1 MKFLKV
7 MFCEVDHGSLMRLPF
22 LGHSVGLSVL
32 SMLVMYLYMFMM
44 GFGMDMTMMVGGHL
58 MLFFVFWLFVYY
70 GFFVLSVKR
79 FRDMGMMH
87 AKMMGFL
94 FAFLGYMMNVF
105 TYGMSMVMEHMP
117 MMHEMMMKFH
127 LEKVFFVLAFILLL
141 MLLFVPS
148 GYMKK

>member
-7 MFCEVDHGSLMRLPF
+7 MFCEVDHGTLMRLPF
-22 LGHSVGLSVL
+22 LGYSLGLGVL
-32 SMLVMYLYMFMM
+32 AYLVMFLFMYMM
-44 GFGMDMTMMVGGHL
+44 GIDVTMLTQGH
-58 MLFFVFWLFVYY
+58 MLLYFLFMLFVYY

-87 AKMMGFL
+87 SKMMGFL
-94 FAFLGYMMNVF
+94 FVLLGYMSSVF
-105 TYGMSMVMEHMP
+105 AYGMP
-117 MMHEMMMKFH
+117 MMMTHLPMMHDLVMKFH
-127 LEKVFFVLAFILLL
+127 LYMVFSLLVLVLWL